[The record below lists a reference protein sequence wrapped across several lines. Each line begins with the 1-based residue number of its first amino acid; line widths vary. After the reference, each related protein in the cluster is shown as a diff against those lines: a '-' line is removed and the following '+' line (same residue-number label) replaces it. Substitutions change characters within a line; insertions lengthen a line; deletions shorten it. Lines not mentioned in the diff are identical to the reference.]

1 MINTLKLP
9 FLCGPPHERMVRSAP
24 GQSAYGKVTPRGA
37 RQKGD
42 CGDPEPSCVPG
53 SRGGLGEWGWEGDS
67 LAWSGAGAAGLPLQG
82 WEVCGFSTTWEKT
95 GRSGEWTNA
104 RNHW

>member
-1 MINTLKLP
+1 
-9 FLCGPPHERMVRSAP
+9 MVRSAP
-24 GQSAYGKVTPRGA
+24 GQSALCSSPSAYGKVTPRGA

-67 LAWSGAGAAGLPLQG
+67 LAGRGFPSKAGKSGVSIPPGRKQEDQVSGPTR
-82 WEVCGFSTTWEKT
+82 ETT
-95 GRSGEWTNA
+95 GEF
-104 RNHW
+104 